1 MPADISVKVR
11 SNVDALSASALRA
24 ALGSMVR
31 ESLAGGKAFLIADR
45 AEHDRSGA
53 TSSHIE
59 SDGLGALSG
68 RFGITPVTEGD
79 ARHTSGEYRH
89 SQAPL
94 FVDGG
99 TSSPIFSPHG
109 NTMWNRADGIFGRH
123 NVRGQKA
130 QHFVAK
136 TVAETQSLVRS
147 NKSIG
152 LALDVMDAEAAVQKA
167 AIEAER

>member
-24 ALGSMVR
+24 ALGAMVK
-31 ESLAGGKAFLIADR
+31 ETVAAGKAFLIADR
-45 AEHDRSGA
+45 SAHNRSGDTVA
-53 TSSHIE
+53 HIE
-59 SDGLGALSG
+59 SDGLGTLSG

-109 NTMWNRADGIFGRH
+109 NAMWNRSDGIFGRH
-123 NVRGQKA
+123 TVRGQRA

-136 TVAETQSLVRS
+136 TVAETQSLLRS

-152 LALDVMDAEAAVQKA
+152 LALDVMDADAAVQKA
-167 AIEAER
+167 AIEAE